1 MFKKDRKIA
10 NQKAMIKNRDKLIED
25 LENRISEYKRTIAN
39 QKVSLADLR
48 DKNED
53 CYSKIFKRTRLILEI
68 KDTLEQ
74 NNYSNEEMK
83 IRKIKELIR
92 DFEDAN

>member
-10 NQKAMIKNRDKLIED
+10 NQKAVIKNRDKLIED
-25 LENRISEYKRTIAN
+25 LENKISEYKRIIVN

-48 DKNED
+48 NENED

-68 KDTLEQ
+68 KDVLEQ
-74 NNYSNEEMK
+74 NSYSNKEVKMH
-83 IRKIKELIR
+83 KIKELIR
-92 DFEDAN
+92 DFEAKN